1 MGHELVCG
9 GKFGVGRLDMTLRRW
24 TSVLGQL
31 VFPFVSAPLP
41 HFGPLVEG
49 RLRVREA
56 YKGCLPET
64 YTTPVVAWL
73 VCSSPLF
80 NEPLYCWDEIV
91 NANLPEVSSECGL
104 PLLVVIEL
112 LD

>member
-1 MGHELVCG
+1 M
-9 GKFGVGRLDMTLRRW
+9 
-24 TSVLGQL
+24 VLGQL

-41 HFGPLVEG
+41 HFGPFVKG

-73 VCSSPLF
+73 VCSSSLL
-80 NEPLYCWDEIV
+80 NKPLYYWGEV
-91 NANLPEVSSECGL
+91 VSASLPDVASECGL
-104 PLLVVIEL
+104 PLLVVVKL
-112 LD
+112 LDRPGHPGPPIDEGLR

>member
-1 MGHELVCG
+1 M
-9 GKFGVGRLDMTLRRW
+9 
-24 TSVLGQL
+24 VLGQL

-41 HFGPLVEG
+41 HFGPLVER

-56 YKGCLPET
+56 YEGCLPET

-73 VCSSPLF
+73 VCSSPLLNKPF
-80 NEPLYCWDEIV
+80 NCWGEIV
-91 NANLPEVSSECGL
+91 NASLPDVASERGL

-112 LD
+112 LDRPGHPGPPVGEGLR